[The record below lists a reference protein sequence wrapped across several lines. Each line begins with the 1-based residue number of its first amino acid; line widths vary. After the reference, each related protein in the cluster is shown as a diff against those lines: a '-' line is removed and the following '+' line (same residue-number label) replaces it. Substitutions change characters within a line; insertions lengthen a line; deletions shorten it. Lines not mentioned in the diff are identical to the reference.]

1 MSVQPGATA
10 KYIATKI
17 WKASGLSTTSSKR
30 TRVWQNLWRFYNSF
44 NWQSFQDIKTW
55 IWLVRKVII
64 HIPSPIVHQKAALM
78 PVFLSNHME
87 DTVQTKFCERLNLEL
102 KGHEV
107 ANHMVMLIYFW
118 THLCELG
125 N

>member
-1 MSVQPGATA
+1 MSLQPRATA

-30 TRVWQNLWRFYNSF
+30 TRVWQKLWRFYNSF
-44 NWQSFQDIKTW
+44 NWQSLQDIKTW

-64 HIPSPIVHQKAALM
+64 HIPFPIVHQKAALM
-78 PVFLSNHME
+78 PFFLSNHME
-87 DTVQTKFCERLNLEL
+87 DTVQTKFCDRLNLEL

-107 ANHMVMLIYFW
+107 ANHR
-118 THLCELG
+118 
-125 N
+125 